1 MRKIAGYSRLAAF
14 ILLAIVTAYGLFSF
28 VTGDWSDVVSFWRDN
43 WDMIPLLVLL
53 SVLDV
58 LLEGI
63 AWTWTYHRFGIRS
76 LDRSGFLA
84 FLTGRAGL
92 ILPAQL
98 GRLLRPDAMVR
109 LGRSTLAE
117 ALKAEGVVFVFD
129 GTSVLALLAGLLV
142 YLEFPIAAPFAAAA
156 VVIGMVVLGNTLNRL
171 LTHERLRLPVA
182 FWWSWSTLG
191 IIAVNLAG
199 WVAHGLAL
207 YVVVRGLPGFMGIWD
222 ALFMG
227 PGSAVLGV
235 ATGLPGGIGATEGIL
250 GAAMRLKSVPVEY
263 LAVAVA
269 AFRLI
274 TFWVWI
280 PIGWLAIG
288 YLQRQTNGL
297 NA

>member
-1 MRKIAGYSRLAAF
+1 MRKIANYSRLAAF
-14 ILLAIVTAYGLFSF
+14 VLLAMVTAFGLYSF
-28 VTGDWSDVVSFWRDN
+28 VTGDWSDVMSFWREN
-43 WDMIPLLVLL
+43 WVVIPLLATL

-58 LLEGI
+58 LFESI
-63 AWTWTYHRFGIRS
+63 AWMWTYRRFGIQS
-76 LDRSGFLA
+76 FDRRALLA
-84 FLTGRAGL
+84 YITGRAGL
-92 ILPAQL
+92 VLPAQL
-98 GRLLRPDAMVR
+98 GRLLRPDAVVR
-109 LGRSTLAE
+109 LGRSSLTE

-142 YLEFPIAAPFAAAA
+142 YAEFPMAAPFAVAG
-156 VVIGMVVLGNTLNRL
+156 VIIAMVFLGNTLSQI

-191 IIAVNLAG
+191 TIAVHMAG
-199 WVAHGLAL
+199 WLAHGVAL
-207 YVVVRGLPGFMGIWD
+207 YVVVRKLPGSMGLWD
-222 ALFMG
+222 SLFMG

-250 GAAMRLKSVPVEY
+250 GAAMRVKSVPVEY

-288 YLQRQTNGL
+288 YLRRRTNE
-297 NA
+297 ARR